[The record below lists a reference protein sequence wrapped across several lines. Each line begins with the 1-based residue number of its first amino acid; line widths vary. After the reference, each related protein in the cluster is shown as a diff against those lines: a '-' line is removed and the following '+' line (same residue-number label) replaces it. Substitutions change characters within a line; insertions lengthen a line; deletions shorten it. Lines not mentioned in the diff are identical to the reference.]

1 MARRSAFTFMACV
14 VLLIALGFIML
25 MSTGGYSKE
34 SANDEW
40 AGMRKQAMWLG
51 IGLASC
57 WFMASFD
64 YRRLQ
69 RWAWPVFW
77 LAVVLLA
84 LCYVPGIGVEVNGAK
99 RWIAVPGIK
108 AAQGQPSEFGRLA
121 VIIAMA
127 AWCAKYR
134 DQRKEFLK
142 GFVLPLCVV
151 ALPIGLIA
159 GEVDLGTT
167 CLLFMVCASM
177 LFIGGTRVAYL
188 AGMMVIGAAV
198 FFAAINFGEGRQMA
212 NRKARITAFMHLGDE
227 EFAKKFPEIADLNN
241 QQNQGILA
249 LGSGGPLGRGVGEGR
264 QKQHYLPLCHTDF
277 IFPVIGEELGVGATL
292 GTIMIVVCMA
302 LSGLLIAAHAPDR
315 FGKLLGTGLVL
326 LIVYQALINIGVT
339 TGCLPNKGM
348 PLPFVSYGGSNLL
361 GCLMAVGMLLNIYR
375 HGRPAVLASD
385 PVLGAPKLTPAV

>member
-1 MARRSAFTFMACV
+1 MASV

-25 MSTGGYSKE
+25 MSTGGYSQE

-40 AGMRKQAMWLG
+40 AGMRKQAIWLLLG
-51 IGLASC
+51 ITGC
-57 WFMASFD
+57 WIMASVD
-64 YRRLQ
+64 YRGLQ
-69 RWAWPVFW
+69 RLAWPVFW
-77 LAVVLLA
+77 LAVLA
-84 LCYVPGIGVEVNGAK
+84 LGLCYVPGIGVEVNGAK

-108 AAQGQPSEFGRLA
+108 ALQGQPSEFGRLA

-134 DQRKEFLK
+134 DERKSFLK
-142 GFVLPLCVV
+142 GFVLPMCVV

-177 LFIGGTRVAYL
+177 LFVGGARVVYL
-188 AGMMVIGAAV
+188 VGMIAVGAGL
-198 FFAAINFGEGRQMA
+198 FFAAINFGEGKQMG
-212 NRKARITAFMHLGDE
+212 NRKARMTAFMHLGDE
-227 EFAKKFPEIADLNN
+227 AFAREFPDIAELNN

-292 GTIMIVVCMA
+292 GTIMAVVCLA

-361 GCLMAVGMLLNIYR
+361 SCLLAVGILLNIYR

-385 PVLGAPKLTPAV
+385 PVLRAPKLTPAL